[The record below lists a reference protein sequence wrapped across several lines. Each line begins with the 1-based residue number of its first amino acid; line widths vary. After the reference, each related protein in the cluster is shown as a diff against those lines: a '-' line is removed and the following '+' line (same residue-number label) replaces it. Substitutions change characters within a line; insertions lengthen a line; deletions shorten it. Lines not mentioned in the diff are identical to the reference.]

1 MEKKT
6 KGDRRR
12 VKASD
17 DVYHVL
23 DREKLLSKKR
33 GTSVSVISALQA
45 ELLQARCRIRMLEA
59 KKQSLRKKVKHL
71 LNKLEDERISSPRR
85 ERLKNYAATDELR
98 DELIKERKSR
108 QMMEILNTK
117 LVNQLANVKLSAEQL
132 MQGYEE
138 EKKSRELVE
147 DVCDKL
153 VKQFGE
159 DKAEVER
166 LKEEYIK
173 VREELEEERKMLQL
187 AEVWRE
193 ERVQMKLVDAK
204 LALEDKYSK
213 MNMLI
218 TDLETLLGS
227 TNCSL
232 DVVELRKADKILQAA
247 AESLSIQDMIE
258 EFSYVPPKSNDL
270 FSILK
275 ELQECE
281 GDAREIGHRNS
292 HIRDNSGMAS
302 PQFSGF
308 SKNHHPTYSNCLG
321 DYNSALEEDA
331 GICDAANSAAYR
343 SSTPANTP
351 LKKVN
356 REKYVSRNGIER
368 DEAGQ
373 WSPKTE
379 VSEAS
384 VSNKKLKQNASAT
397 PKDRRSKPSDGIYKT
412 EVSNESDKRMSNG
425 MISCPETT
433 SPDRQ
438 RGEGE
443 GEARHR
449 GHCISA
455 GLANPHITRGMKGRI
470 EWPRAIQKNVFKA
483 KVSEAIIESQKSQLR
498 HILKPKT

>member
-23 DREKLLSKKR
+23 DREKLLSEKR

-45 ELLQARCRIRMLEA
+45 ELLQARCRIRELEA
-59 KKQSLRKKVKHL
+59 KKQSLRKKVKHV

-85 ERLKNYAATDELR
+85 ERLKNHAATDELR

-117 LVNQLANVKLSAEQL
+117 LVNQLANVKLSAKQL

-204 LALEDKYSK
+204 LALEDKYSR

-232 DVVELRKADKILQAA
+232 DVVDLRKAEKILQAA

-281 GDAREIGHRNS
+281 GDAREIGHCYS
-292 HIRDNSGMAS
+292 HSRDNSGMAS
-302 PQFSGF
+302 PRFSGF
-308 SKNHHPTYSNCLG
+308 NKNHHPTYSNCLG

-343 SSTPANTP
+343 SSTPANSP

-368 DEAGQ
+368 DEA
-373 WSPKTE
+373 E

-384 VSNKKLKQNASAT
+384 VSTKKLKQNASAA

-412 EVSNESDKRMSNG
+412 VVPNESDKRMSNG

-433 SPDRQ
+433 SPDLQ
-438 RGEGE
+438 MGE